1 MQVLIPLNKMSV
13 ADKVE
18 AMEEIWAD
26 LARNASDVPSPTWHA
41 DVLRMRESLISKGS
55 ARFLNIDEA
64 KQAVRDRI
72 K

>member
-41 DVLRMRESLISKGS
+41 DVLRMRESRISKGS